1 MVAVLALG
9 SNHEAKSYRREAKSD
24 RQEAKSFRRETK
36 NYRRE
41 AKSYKRETKSFRREA
56 KSYRQEPKSLRR
68 EAKSHRQETKSYKR
82 EARNYNGE
90 PKSGR
95 REGKSL
101 GTAIGIKKAGAT
113 FRCTSAVYTMGCA
126 AMLGSRVARAVG
138 LCFGKIDLGHL
149 LVLGAGR
156 AK

>member
-9 SNHEAKSYRREAKSD
+9 SNHEAKSYSR
-24 RQEAKSFRRETK
+24 EAKSFRRETK
-36 NYRRE
+36 SYRRE

-56 KSYRQEPKSLRR
+56 KSHRQEPKSLRR

-82 EARNYNGE
+82 EARSYSGE

-101 GTAIGIKKAGAT
+101 GTAIGIKKAEVTLRG
-113 FRCTSAVYTMGCA
+113 TSAFYTMGCA
-126 AMLGSRVARAVG
+126 AMLGSREARAVW
-138 LCFGKIDLGHL
+138 LCLSKIDLGHL
-149 LVLGAGR
+149 LILGAGS